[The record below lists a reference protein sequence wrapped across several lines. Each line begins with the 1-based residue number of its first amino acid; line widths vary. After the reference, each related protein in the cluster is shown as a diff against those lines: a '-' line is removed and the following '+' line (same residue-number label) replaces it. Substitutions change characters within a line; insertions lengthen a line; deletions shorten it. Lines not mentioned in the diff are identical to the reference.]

1 MSAGFEVA
9 TAIAVSQPRR
19 AVIDRAWRDIGSGV
33 EVLSGDDGG
42 PLRRTVKRIIDPL
55 VLRLRANTQFSAPF
69 VDADTAAA
77 MHDVIVGQGAE
88 LRAAAAWFEMLKR
101 ERRRLRITAG
111 NAQELYFP
119 VCFELA
125 VTKGAPAQQDD
136 GSAEAVLLDI
146 HADRDRTGIEVLN
159 QYVADP
165 QVVVGLTDQLGKSW
179 SDVRAGPEI
188 TGPFLAGLT
197 TVLGP
202 AEGHSASAAR
212 QRVWSAL
219 IADATPY
226 NLGAKAHTVAAE
238 LPWSIAK
245 IGLSSI
251 EPQQLPSIVGVP
263 DGDRPLNRSVI
274 DRVRATLRRV
284 MDRDELPDIPPL
296 CSEEVDRSCAPWG
309 LLAEDKQATLVA
321 GIEIAVD
328 LAPLTESAVTR
339 YELAGQIQARL
350 RKEAYVLHARRYLAD
365 GGAMHPRQQQ
375 VVDDLAAFARP
386 YLSRLWARLH
396 GRDVWQ
402 EPCEDVDDVR
412 ALLEGVARSVS
423 LDHRQRI
430 KAMLELQVAG

>member
-19 AVIDRAWRDIGSGV
+19 AVIDRAWRDIGPGV
-33 EVLSGDDGG
+33 ELLSGDDGG

-69 VDADTAAA
+69 VDADTAVA

-119 VCFELA
+119 VCFALA

-146 HADRDRTGIEVLN
+146 HADRDRTGIGVLN
-159 QYVADP
+159 RYVPDP
-165 QVVVGLTDQLGKSW
+165 QVVAGLADQLGKSW
-179 SDVRAGPEI
+179 SDVRAGPDI

-202 AEGHSASAAR
+202 ADGHSAAAAR

-226 NLGAKAHTVAAE
+226 NLGAKAHSAAAE
-238 LPWSIAK
+238 LPWSITE
-245 IGLSSI
+245 IGLSSV
-251 EPQQLPSIVGVP
+251 EPQQPPSILGV
-263 DGDRPLNRSVI
+263 
-274 DRVRATLRRV
+274 T
-284 MDRDELPDIPPL
+284 
-296 CSEEVDRSCAPWG
+296 
-309 LLAEDKQATLVA
+309 
-321 GIEIAVD
+321 
-328 LAPLTESAVTR
+328 
-339 YELAGQIQARL
+339 
-350 RKEAYVLHARRYLAD
+350 D
-365 GGAMHPRQQQ
+365 GG
-375 VVDDLAAFARP
+375 RP
-386 YLSRLWARLH
+386 ADRR
-396 GRDVWQ
+396 
-402 EPCEDVDDVR
+402 
-412 ALLEGVARSVS
+412 
-423 LDHRQRI
+423 
-430 KAMLELQVAG
+430 